1 MDNLGWYISMIKL
14 GWKLLVSRMKWFML
28 MCATISLLLA
38 SITSIF
44 TASKSIKMS
53 LKEHAYQDYGQ
64 QTLVLLESDQSY
76 ASLKNKKDVEAIG
89 QFKLLGTVDLH
100 EGHTATVGTMD
111 NDAQKLGKLETIE
124 GNFPSIEN
132 GIAIESTYLSLI
144 DKNWELGE
152 KKKLIINGKSTD
164 VTLTGII
171 KDYSAK
177 WTVPIEVEKG
187 INDFPNIIIS
197 ENNSL
202 TESSNTRF
210 LIKLKGS
217 LKEKEQRAPTF
228 IEENGQDGFTNERL
242 FSLGLMNYEHITM
255 VSFIFQISIL
265 ITSFL
270 CMYSIFYFFYNG
282 QQKKFSLLVAMGAK
296 EKDLLKILLSQ
307 NVFIFFSS
315 VIISIPFIL
324 LFHYV
329 IITKTYQFGQYS
341 FSDSVQSFILVLI
354 YMLIIFLIT
363 IWNAVHEIKRLKKH
377 TINETL
383 KGEQIRPY
391 KELKFTDRL
400 NNFTVKQMFS
410 QTMTYPKQSL
420 LIILTIT
427 FSILIIIFSIY
438 VEKETIGLW
447 DDKRYQYYLNSQEI
461 YSFDTIDNLTVLTKP
476 GLTFSAKDVEDL
488 ENKSGIT
495 FVQKTPFLVD
505 LHPLINEKII
515 SFSLESWINQ
525 QEEIPLTY
533 DGEQII
539 PNVKYLLLNQNEFV
553 KYFPEKDYK
562 EFKDKA
568 ILYIPSTID
577 DSNEG
582 LVDEPITFIRR
593 THNANGSYETNK
605 WDYKISD
612 VYNGPFTIELDD
624 TYQIE
629 EDNLVIL
636 LDEQTA
642 IDNGIFQGY
651 NELDIYLD
659 EKITSEKI
667 EDIEAS
673 IHKLNAITP
682 GSLYQNIPLD
692 FSNRSRISVFIGVL
706 GKLAFATSVILSI
719 LSITVV
725 VYSKYHLKK
734 KEWGIYLSMGMKKKD
749 VYFLLYYE
757 MILYFIIASLLALCI
772 FSYTILLTHIEY
784 SLMYYLNYFSLTAIF
799 IFFLISVSMAVIITL
814 IRKQS
819 IFSLLREN
827 E

>member
-1 MDNLGWYISMIKL
+1 MIKL

-44 TASKSIKMS
+44 TASISIKMS
-53 LKEHAYQDYGQ
+53 LKEHAYQDYGE

-100 EGHTATVGTMD
+100 DGHTATVGTMN
-111 NDAQKLGKLETIE
+111 NDAQKLGKLETTE

-132 GIAIESTYLSLI
+132 GIAIEATYLSLI
-144 DKNWELGE
+144 DENWKLGE
-152 KKKLIINGKSTD
+152 KRKLIINGKSTD

-197 ENNSL
+197 ESNSL
-202 TESSNTRF
+202 TKSSNTRF

-217 LKEKEQRAPTF
+217 MKEKEQRAHTF
-228 IEENGQDGFTNERL
+228 IEENGQDGFINEQL
-242 FSLGLMNYEHITM
+242 FSLGLQNYEHITM

-282 QQKKFSLLVAMGAK
+282 QQKKFSLLAAMGAN
-296 EKDLLKILLSQ
+296 EKDLFKILLSQ
-307 NVFIFFSS
+307 NVCIFFSS
-315 VIISIPFIL
+315 FIISIPFIL

-329 IITKTYQFGQYS
+329 IINKTYQFSHYS
-341 FSDSVQSFILVLI
+341 FSDSAQTFIVVLI

-363 IWNAVHEIKRLKKH
+363 IWNAVHEIKRLKKY

-400 NNFTVKQMFS
+400 NNFTVKQIFS
-410 QTMTYPKQSL
+410 QTLTYPKQSL

-505 LHPLINEKII
+505 LHPLLNEKFV
-515 SFSLESWINQ
+515 SYSLENWINQ

-533 DGEQII
+533 DGKQII
-539 PNVKYLLLNQNEFV
+539 PNVKYLLLNQNEFL
-553 KYFPEKDYK
+553 KHFPEKDYK
-562 EFKDKA
+562 EFKDKT

-582 LVDEPITFIRR
+582 LVNESITFVRR
-593 THNANGSYETNK
+593 THNANGNYETNK
-605 WDYKISD
+605 WEYKILD
-612 VYNGPFTIELDD
+612 VYNEPFIIELDD
-624 TYQIE
+624 TYQIVE
-629 EDNLVIL
+629 EDNLIIL

-642 IDNGIFQGY
+642 MDNGIFQGF

-659 EKITSEKI
+659 EKITSEKT
-667 EDIEAS
+667 EEIEAS

-682 GSLYQNIPLD
+682 GSLYQHIPLD

-706 GKLAFATSVILSI
+706 GKLSFVTSVILSI

-757 MILYFIIASLLALCI
+757 MILYFIIASLLALCV
-772 FSYTILLTHIEY
+772 FSYTILLTHTEY
-784 SLMYYLNYFSLTAIF
+784 SLMYYLQYISLTAIF
-799 IFFLISVSMAVIITL
+799 IFFLISVAMTVIIAL